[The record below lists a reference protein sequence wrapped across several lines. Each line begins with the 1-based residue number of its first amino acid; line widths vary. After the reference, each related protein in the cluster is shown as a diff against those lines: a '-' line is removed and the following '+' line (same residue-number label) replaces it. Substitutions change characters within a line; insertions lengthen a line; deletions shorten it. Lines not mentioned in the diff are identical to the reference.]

1 MERAVRTG
9 TKLLKFVLG
18 CFLTQKMCNRAMCEH
33 PSSFFILPDHF
44 KRQGLCNEGVMV
56 VPSDLRNVSNSFK
69 TQETCDD
76 VLFGD

>member
-1 MERAVRTG
+1 
-9 TKLLKFVLG
+9 
-18 CFLTQKMCNRAMCEH
+18 MCEH

-44 KRQGLCNEGVMV
+44 KRQGLRNEGVMV